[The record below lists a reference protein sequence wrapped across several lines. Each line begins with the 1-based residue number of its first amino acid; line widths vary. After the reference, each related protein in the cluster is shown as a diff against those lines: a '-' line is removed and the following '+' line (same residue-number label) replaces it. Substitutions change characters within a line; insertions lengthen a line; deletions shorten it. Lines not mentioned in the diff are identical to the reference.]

1 MLEHLGER
9 IHQAAASGLSLIGIR
24 AGWEKPPYTVVDRL
38 AHRVEVRR
46 YGARITAETEVAGEG
61 EEAKEIA
68 FEALEAYL
76 GGQNRPSPALAGALP
91 PEIESASVEIPM
103 TAPVETA
110 TAPGWLRLRLFL
122 PSRFTLATVPEP
134 IDPRVGVAERGGETI
149 AALRFGGAADGPAV
163 AQHADALCQ
172 ALAGT
177 PWTAYGGVSLYTY
190 DPPWTL
196 PFLRR
201 NEVVVNVE
209 QRGDEGR

>member
-9 IHQAAASGLSLIGIR
+9 IHQAAASGLSLVGIR

-38 AHRVEVRR
+38 PHGVEVRR
-46 YGARITAETEVAGEG
+46 YGARVTAETEIAGDG
-61 EEAKEIA
+61 EDAKELA
-68 FEALEAYL
+68 FDALEGYL
-76 GGQNRPSPALAGALP
+76 AGQNRPSPALAGVLP
-91 PEIESASVEIPM
+91 IEIERTSVEIPM

-122 PSRFTLATVPEP
+122 PSRFTLATAPEP
-134 IDPRVGVAERGGETI
+134 IDPRVGVAERGDETI
-149 AALRFGGAADGPAV
+149 AALRFGGAADAAAV
-163 AQHADALCQ
+163 AEHADALRR

-177 PWTAYGGVSLYTY
+177 PWAADGDVTLYTY

-201 NEVVVNVE
+201 NEVVVNVTCRE
-209 QRGDEGR
+209 AAEL